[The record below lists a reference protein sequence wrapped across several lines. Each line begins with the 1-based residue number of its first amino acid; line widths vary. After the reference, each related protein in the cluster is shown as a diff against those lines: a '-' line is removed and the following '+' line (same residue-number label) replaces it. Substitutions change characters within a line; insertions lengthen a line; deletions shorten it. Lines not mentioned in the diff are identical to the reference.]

1 MKHLQGWEI
10 FTASGARCLGIPR
23 AFFCSCVSSRLV
35 LSRLV
40 TTFYFWRLQRR
51 LQHCLSAQYDSFI
64 FLAVCG
70 LYVCITACTA
80 CMCCMRCVHVLHAL
94 HAFSHQKS
102 LVNICSLYQHIVELE
117 QKFKKFLKVCIKE
130 ELFIVY

>member
-1 MKHLQGWEI
+1 MMYYEKNSYFYSKRSALSRNSQHHFL
-10 FTASGARCLGIPR
+10 FLRVFS
-23 AFFCSCVSSRLV
+23 SCVV
-35 LSRLV
+35 LCCLV
-40 TTFYFWRLQRR
+40 TTFYFRR

-80 CMCCMRCVHVLHAL
+80 CMCCMRCVRVLHVL